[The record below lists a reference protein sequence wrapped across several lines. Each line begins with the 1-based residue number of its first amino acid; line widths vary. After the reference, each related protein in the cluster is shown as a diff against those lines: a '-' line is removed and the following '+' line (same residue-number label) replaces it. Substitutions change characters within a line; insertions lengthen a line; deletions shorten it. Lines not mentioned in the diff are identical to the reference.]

1 MTTYPDR
8 ACCQHLRM
16 AGLTPFA
23 ALFYC
28 TPSTYVFYDEE
39 GRAHN
44 VQQGEGGE
52 QGDQLMPSL
61 FALGQHQAL
70 VEARARLHPSNTLYA
85 FLDDIY
91 VTGPP
96 EHTAGQFAIVRE
108 ALARHANIQVH
119 LGKTRAWNSA
129 GEEPPGLLEELLP
142 EDPEHPCWTGNWA
155 IPAAQQGV
163 VVLGSPIGSREFLAT
178 KLAQRLEEHPACAQ
192 PAVGVVTPP
201 VLRSSP

>member
-1 MTTYPDR
+1 MLSALAERPE
-8 ACCQHLRM
+8 L

-23 ALFYC
+23 ALFYG

-39 GRAHN
+39 GRAHD

-52 QGDQLMPSL
+52 QGDPLMPSL
-61 FALGQHQAL
+61 FGLGQHHAL

-91 VTGPP
+91 A
-96 EHTAGQFAIVRE
+96 AGQFAIVRE
-108 ALARHANIQVH
+108 AHPGASGQN
-119 LGKTRAWNSA
+119 TRGGAPGTRSTPA
-129 GEEPPGLLEELLP
+129 G
-142 EDPEHPCWTGNWA
+142 GNWA

-178 KLAQRLEEHPACAQ
+178 KLAERLEEHPACAQ